1 MPCGKTRLIRIL
13 RVIITP
19 ASQPAR
25 QPNVPDIRTDFPFLT
40 DNYKRPMS
48 YYLEPNKDYRNDSL
62 RHGAE
67 FSEEDI
73 RVDTAKH
80 YDDCYWDYRTAW
92 FDNENLALH
101 YGYWDKNTKT
111 HSQALLNK
119 NRILA
124 EIAGIKPEDHV
135 LDAGCGIGGSSI
147 WLAKHVG
154 CRATG
159 ITVSARQVEHAKRN
173 AKRHGVADKADFR
186 QADFCKTPFPD
197 ESFDVVWAVESSC
210 YATDKRDFF
219 REAYRLLRKG
229 GTLIAC
235 DGYATRREFNEEE
248 WQAVMDCLNGWA
260 VPNLASVEEFHAG
273 MEECGFR
280 DVHITEATAETMP
293 SSRRMYLTALWT
305 YPMQLTMQWLGLRSK
320 AQTANFKV
328 ALAQYK
334 VFRDKMVR
342 YCIFRAKK

>member
-1 MPCGKTRLIRIL
+1 
-13 RVIITP
+13 
-19 ASQPAR
+19 
-25 QPNVPDIRTDFPFLT
+25 
-40 DNYKRPMS
+40 MS
-48 YYLEPNKDYRNDSL
+48 YYLEPNKDYRTDSL

-67 FSEEDI
+67 FSEEEI

-101 YGYWDKNTKT
+101 YGHWEDGIKT

-124 EIAGIKPEDHV
+124 EIAGIKAADHV

-147 WLAKHVG
+147 WLAKNIG

-159 ITVSARQVEHAKRN
+159 ITVSAQQVEHARRN
-173 AKRHGVADKADFR
+173 AERHGVADKTRFEVADFV
-186 QADFCKTPFPD
+186 KTPFPD

-219 REAYRLLRKG
+219 REAYRVLKPG

-235 DGYATRREFNEEE
+235 DGYTTRREFNAEE
-248 WQAVMDCLNGWA
+248 WQWVMDCLNGWA
-260 VPNLASVEEFHAG
+260 VPNLASAEEFQAG

-280 DVHITEATAETMP
+280 DVHITEATKEALP

-305 YPMQLTMQWLGLRSK
+305 YPMQVAMQTLGLRKK

-328 ALAQYK
+328 AIAQWK
-334 VFRDKMVR
+334 VFSNGLVR
-342 YCIFRAKK
+342 YCLFRGKKPG

>member
-1 MPCGKTRLIRIL
+1 MANDAQSEK
-13 RVIITP
+13 
-19 ASQPAR
+19 
-25 QPNVPDIRTDFPFLT
+25 
-40 DNYKRPMS
+40 
-48 YYLEPNKDYRNDSL
+48 YYLEPNRDYRNDSL
-62 RHGAE
+62 RKGAE
-67 FSEEDI
+67 FSEQDI
-73 RVDTAKH
+73 HVDTAKH

-101 YGYWDKNTKT
+101 YGYWEEGIKT

-119 NRILA
+119 NRIMA
-124 EIAGIKPEDHV
+124 EIAGITAADHV

-147 WLAKHVG
+147 WLAKHIG
-154 CRATG
+154 CKATG
-159 ITVSARQVEHAKRN
+159 ITVSEGQVGHARRN
-173 AKRHGVADKADFR
+173 GDRHGVSDKLDF
-186 QADFCKTPFPD
+186 QVADFCRTPFPD

-235 DGYATRREFNEEE
+235 DGYATRREFNFDE
-248 WQAVMDCLNGWA
+248 WQAIMDCLNGWA
-260 VPNLASVEEFHAG
+260 VPNLSSVEEYQSG

-293 SSRRMYLTALWT
+293 SSRRMYLTALLT
-305 YPMQLTMQWLGLRSK
+305 YPMQLVMQWLGLRKK

-334 VFRDKMVR
+334 VFHEGMVR
-342 YCIFRAKK
+342 YCIFRASKPG

>member
-1 MPCGKTRLIRIL
+1 
-13 RVIITP
+13 
-19 ASQPAR
+19 
-25 QPNVPDIRTDFPFLT
+25 
-40 DNYKRPMS
+40 MS
-48 YYLEPNKDYRNDSL
+48 SDSEKNIFRLEPNRDYRNDSL
-62 RHGAE
+62 RKGAE
-67 FSEEDI
+67 FSEGEI

-101 YGYWDKNTKT
+101 YGYWEPGITT

-119 NRILA
+119 NRIMA
-124 EIAGIKPEDHV
+124 EVAGIKTIDHV

-147 WLAKHVG
+147 WLAKNIG

-159 ITVSARQVEHAKRN
+159 VTVSSEQVAHAEKN
-173 AKRHGVADKADFR
+173 ASRHGVSEKVGFEV
-186 QADFCKTPFPD
+186 ADFCKTPFPD

-219 REAYRLLRKG
+219 KEAFRVLKKG

-235 DGYATRREFNEEE
+235 DGYATRREFNADE

-260 VPNLASVEEFHAG
+260 VPNLSTVDEFQSG
-273 MEECGFR
+273 MEECGFS
-280 DVHITEATAETMP
+280 DVYIVEATAETMP
-293 SSRRMYLTALWT
+293 SARRMYLTALWT
-305 YPMQLTMQWLGLRSK
+305 YPMQLLMQWLGLRKK

-328 ALAQYK
+328 ALAQWK
-334 VFRDKMVR
+334 VFDGGLVR
-342 YCIFRAKK
+342 YCLFRARKPL

>member
-1 MPCGKTRLIRIL
+1 MANDAQSEK
-13 RVIITP
+13 
-19 ASQPAR
+19 
-25 QPNVPDIRTDFPFLT
+25 
-40 DNYKRPMS
+40 
-48 YYLEPNKDYRNDSL
+48 YYLEPNRDYRNDSL
-62 RHGAE
+62 RKGAE
-67 FSEEDI
+67 FSEQDI

-101 YGYWDKNTKT
+101 YGYWEEGIKT

-119 NRILA
+119 NRIMA
-124 EIAGIKPEDHV
+124 EIAGITAADHV

-147 WLAKHVG
+147 WLAKHIG
-154 CRATG
+154 CKATG
-159 ITVSARQVEHAKRN
+159 ITVSEGQVGHARRN
-173 AKRHGVADKADFR
+173 GDRHGVSAQLDF
-186 QADFCKTPFPD
+186 QVADFCRTPFPD

-235 DGYATRREFNEEE
+235 DGYATRREFNFDE

-260 VPNLASVEEFHAG
+260 VPNLSSVEEYQSG

-293 SSRRMYLTALWT
+293 SSRRMYRTALLT
-305 YPMQLTMQWLGLRSK
+305 YPMQLVMQWLGLRKK

-334 VFRDKMVR
+334 VFHEGMVR
-342 YCIFRAKK
+342 YCILRASKPS

>member
-1 MPCGKTRLIRIL
+1 ML
-13 RVIITP
+13 
-19 ASQPAR
+19 
-25 QPNVPDIRTDFPFLT
+25 
-40 DNYKRPMS
+40 

-62 RHGAE
+62 RPGAD
-67 FSEEDI
+67 FSAEDI

-159 ITVSARQVEHAKRN
+159 VTVSAKQVEHARRN
-173 AKRHGVADKADFR
+173 AKRHGVTDKVDFHE
-186 QADFCKTPFPD
+186 ADFCKTPFPD

-210 YATDKRDFF
+210 YAIDKRDFF

-235 DGYATRREFNEEE
+235 DGYTTRREFNEEE
-248 WQAVMDCLNGWA
+248 WRAVMDCLNGWA
-260 VPNLASVEEFHAG
+260 VPNLASVEEYQAG

-293 SSRRMYLTALWT
+293 SSRRMYRIALWT

-334 VFRDKMVR
+334 VFRDGLVR

>member
-1 MPCGKTRLIRIL
+1 
-13 RVIITP
+13 
-19 ASQPAR
+19 
-25 QPNVPDIRTDFPFLT
+25 
-40 DNYKRPMS
+40 MS
-48 YYLEPNKDYRNDSL
+48 YYLEPNKDYRTDTL
-62 RHGAE
+62 RKGAE
-67 FSEEDI
+67 FSETDI

-101 YGYWDKNTKT
+101 YGYWDEHTKT

-119 NRILA
+119 NRILC
-124 EIAGIKPEDHV
+124 EIAGIKPEHQV

-147 WLAKHVG
+147 WLAKNIG
-154 CRATG
+154 CQATG
-159 ITVSARQVEHAKRN
+159 ITVSAQQVEHAKRN
-173 AKRHGVADKADFR
+173 AQRHGVADKVDF
-186 QADFCKTPFPD
+186 QVADFCKTPFPD
-197 ESFDVVWAVESSC
+197 ESFDVVWAIESSC

-219 REAYRLLRKG
+219 REAFRLLRKG

-260 VPNLASVEEFHAG
+260 VPNLASAEEFQAC

-280 DVHITEATAETMP
+280 EVHVTEATEQTLP
-293 SSRRMYLTALWT
+293 SSRRMYMTALMT
-305 YPMQLTMQWLGLRSK
+305 YPMQLTMQWLGLRKK

-342 YCIFRAKK
+342 YCIFRAKKPG

>member
-1 MPCGKTRLIRIL
+1 MR
-13 RVIITP
+13 
-19 ASQPAR
+19 
-25 QPNVPDIRTDFPFLT
+25 
-40 DNYKRPMS
+40 

-62 RHGAE
+62 RKDAA
-67 FSEEDI
+67 FSEEEI

-101 YGYWDKNTKT
+101 YGYWDENTKT

-119 NRILA
+119 NKLLKD
-124 EIAGIKPEDHV
+124 IADIQPEHRV

-154 CRATG
+154 CTATG
-159 ITVSARQVEHAKRN
+159 VTVSAQQVEHARSN
-173 AKRHGVADKADFR
+173 ARRHGVADKVEF
-186 QADFCKTPFPD
+186 QVADFCKTPFPD

-219 REAYRLLRKG
+219 REAFRLLRKG

-260 VPNLASVEEFHAG
+260 VPNLSSVEEFQAG
-273 MEECGFR
+273 MEECGFV
-280 DVHITEATAETMP
+280 DVHITEATKETMP

-305 YPMQLTMQWLGLRSK
+305 YPMQLTMQWLGLRKK

-334 VFRDKMVR
+334 VFRDNMVR
-342 YCIFRAKK
+342 YCVFRAKKPA

>member
-1 MPCGKTRLIRIL
+1 MH
-13 RVIITP
+13 
-19 ASQPAR
+19 
-25 QPNVPDIRTDFPFLT
+25 
-40 DNYKRPMS
+40 
-48 YYLEPNKDYRNDSL
+48 YLEPNKDYRTDTL

-67 FSEEDI
+67 FTAEEI
-73 RVDTAKH
+73 RVDTARH

-101 YGYWDKNTKT
+101 YGYWEPGIKT

-119 NRILA
+119 NRIMA
-124 EIAGIKPEDHV
+124 AIAGIKPEDRV

-154 CRATG
+154 CHATG
-159 ITVSARQVEHAKRN
+159 VTVSEQQVRHAQRH
-173 AKRHGVADKADFR
+173 AQSHGVADKTEFHRMDFL
-186 QADFCKTPFPD
+186 ATTFPD
-197 ESFDVVWAVESSC
+197 ASFDVVWAVESSC
-210 YATDKRDFF
+210 YTTDKRDFF
-219 REAYRLLRKG
+219 REAYRVLKPG

-235 DGYATRREFNEEE
+235 DGYVVKREFDDAE

-260 VPNLASVEEFHAG
+260 VPNLSSVDEFQSG

-280 DVHITEATAETMP
+280 EVHITEATKETLP

-305 YPMQLTMQWLGLRSK
+305 YPMQVAMHRLGLRKK

-328 ALAQYK
+328 ALAQWK
-334 VFRDKMVR
+334 LFNEGMVR
-342 YCIFRAKK
+342 YCIFRAQKPL